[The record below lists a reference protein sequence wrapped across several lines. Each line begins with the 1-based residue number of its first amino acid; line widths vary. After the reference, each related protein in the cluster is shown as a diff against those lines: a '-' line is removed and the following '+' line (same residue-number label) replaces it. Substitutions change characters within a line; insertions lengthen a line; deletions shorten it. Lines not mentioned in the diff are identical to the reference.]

1 MIYPAK
7 YRTKEELEEYKDK
20 DPINQV
26 LNVIRENGYATEEQ
40 VEQINEKVRLEVE
53 ECVRF
58 AEESPWPDDS
68 ELYKD
73 IYATADYPYITD

>member
-1 MIYPAK
+1 MSDPAK

-20 DPINQV
+20 DPITQV
-26 LNVIRENGYATEEQ
+26 LQTIMANNYATETEI
-40 VEQINEKVRLEVE
+40 EAINEKVKAEVE

-58 AEESPWPDDS
+58 AEDSPYPADD

-73 IYATADYPYITD
+73 IYSEENYPYIVD